1 MTRPGTFLISL
12 DFELHWG
19 VFPSVNENS
28 PYMQNLLHT
37 PEAIIRMLEL
47 FEERNISATWAV
59 VGLLFA
65 ESPAMIKEFEPSV
78 KPAYNNPGENPYLL
92 PIGLNES
99 DDPIHFAGSLIRKIL
114 TVPHQEI
121 ATHTFSHFFCRAAEA
136 TVEAFLSDIESA
148 RKIAELYGIK
158 INSIVFPKN
167 QLIKEF
173 IDVLPQKGINIF
185 RGAEKGWMYTGIK
198 TFQESKLSKS
208 RQYLNKLGRL
218 LDTYFP
224 LSGSNTWSTHELKVG
239 EGQPINVPASRFV
252 RPYSPG
258 LKCLENLKYN
268 RIANQI
274 EHAAKSG
281 KMVHLRWH
289 PHNFGSHT
297 DENINLLEK
306 ILDFFEYCRS
316 EYGMRSM
323 TMHEFAGLLN
333 NE

>member
-1 MTRPGTFLISL
+1 MRPGTLLISL

-19 VFPSVNENS
+19 VFHSVTESS
-28 PYMQNLLHT
+28 PYMQNLLNT

-47 FEERNISATWAV
+47 FENRNISATWAI

-65 ESPAMIKEFEPSV
+65 ESPAMIKEFEPKV
-78 KPAYNNPGENPYLL
+78 KPAYMNPCENPYLL
-92 PIGLNES
+92 KLGLNES
-99 DDPIHFAGSLIRKIL
+99 DDPIHFAGSLIRKII
-114 TVPHQEI
+114 TVPGQEI
-121 ATHTFSHFFCRAAEA
+121 ATHTFSHFFCRADGA

-148 RKIAELYGIK
+148 RKIAELYGIE

-173 IDVLPQKGINIF
+173 IDVLPQQDINVF

-198 TFQESKLSKS
+198 DFHESKLSKS
-208 RQYLNKLGRL
+208 RRYLNKLGRF

-224 LSGSNTWSTHELKVG
+224 ISGSSTWSTLELEVQR
-239 EGQPINVPASRFV
+239 GQPINVPASRFV
-252 RPYSPG
+252 RPYSPR
-258 LKCLENLKYN
+258 LKYLETLKYK
-268 RIANQI
+268 RIADQI

-297 DENINLLEK
+297 DKNMELLSK
-306 ILDFFEYCRS
+306 ILDSFEYCRS
-316 EYGMRSM
+316 KYGMRSM
-323 TMHEFAGLLN
+323 TMQEYAGLLN
-333 NE
+333 IN